1 MTVSKNS
8 IIHLHEIRCPACR
21 RKLMA
26 LRYEEKHVPVSEI
39 ITDNNETK
47 YLAETRCPSCKVYV
61 GIKV

>member
-8 IIHLHEIRCPACR
+8 IIHLHEIRCPACH
-21 RKLMA
+21 RKLMIM
-26 LRYEEKHVPVSEI
+26 REVDKQKPTSEI
-39 ITDNNETK
+39 ITESNKNV